1 MEVPY
6 GFLAA
11 SRVGQDN
18 AFLEKLTFPIC
29 SPTPL
34 IGLESPFRRAE
45 SIHQGLVMAYAGE
58 GCSQGGALLLSSRL
72 LEEPTTVV
80 LSFCQVLE
88 DAWSLLRLT
97 SLGRV
102 GEKGLALVNAA
113 PSWDSSCLGLVGG
126 YLDK

>member
-1 MEVPY
+1 
-6 GFLAA
+6 
-11 SRVGQDN
+11 
-18 AFLEKLTFPIC
+18 
-29 SPTPL
+29 
-34 IGLESPFRRAE
+34 
-45 SIHQGLVMAYAGE
+45 MADAGE
-58 GCSQGGALLLSSRL
+58 GCSQGGALLLSFSRL
-72 LEEPTTVV
+72 LEEPTTMV

-88 DAWSLLRLT
+88 NAWSLLRLT